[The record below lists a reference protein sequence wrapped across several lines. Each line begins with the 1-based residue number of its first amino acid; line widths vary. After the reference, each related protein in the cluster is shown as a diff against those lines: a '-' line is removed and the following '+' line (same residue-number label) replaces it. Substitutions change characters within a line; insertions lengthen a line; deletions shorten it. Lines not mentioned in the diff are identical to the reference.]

1 MHLLKRGVGM
11 STEMNGVEV
20 AKAMKEELTKRVDA
34 LKEKGTTPRLAIVRV
49 GARPDDISY
58 ERGAVKRMDLVGI
71 DCTVYE
77 FPEDVSQKVFED
89 EFKKVNDDPSIHGI
103 LLFRPLPAHLDE
115 EPIKEMIHP
124 MKDVDCMSSVNFAKV
139 FCGDE
144 TGHAPCTAEAV
155 MEMLACYN
163 IDLKGKKVTIVG
175 RSMVVGKPLAMLML
189 QKNATVT
196 IAHSRTAD
204 LPEACR
210 QAEVLVAAVGRARM
224 ITADMVGENA
234 IVADVG
240 INVDDEGKLCGDVD
254 YDNVKEKASY
264 ISPVPKGVGSVTTS
278 VLAKHV
284 IKSAEYFNAK

>member
-1 MHLLKRGVGM
+1 MYI
-11 STEMNGVEV
+11 EMNGIEV
-20 AKAMKEELTKRVDA
+20 AKAMKEGLVKRVDV
-34 LKEKGTTPRLAIVRV
+34 LKEKGVNPHLSIVRV
-49 GARPDDISY
+49 GERPEDISY
-58 ERGAVKRMDLVGI
+58 ERGAIKRMELTGI
-71 DCTVYE
+71 GCSVYE
-77 FPEDVSQKVFED
+77 FPEDISQETFEE
-89 EFKKVNDDPSIHGI
+89 EFRKINDNPVIHGI
-103 LLFRPLPAHLDE
+103 LLFRPLPGHLNE

-124 MKDVDCMSSVNFAKV
+124 MKDVDCMSSVNYAKV

-163 IDLKGKKVTIVG
+163 VDLQGKKVTIVG

-196 IAHSRTAD
+196 IAHSRTKN
-204 LPEACR
+204 LSETCR
-210 QAEVLVAAVGRARM
+210 QTEVLVAAVGKARM
-224 ITADMVGENA
+224 ITKDMVSENV

-240 INVDDEGKLCGDVD
+240 INVDKEGKLCGDVD
-254 YDNVKEKASY
+254 YEQVKEKASY

-284 IKSAEYFNAK
+284 IKSAEYFLQFTYQSK

>member
-1 MHLLKRGVGM
+1 MYIEM
-11 STEMNGVEV
+11 SGIEV
-20 AKAMKEELTKRVDA
+20 AKAMKEGLVKRVDA
-34 LKEKGTTPRLAIVRV
+34 LKEKGVTPHLAIIRV
-49 GARPDDISY
+49 GERPEDISY
-58 ERGAVKRMDLVGI
+58 ERGAVKRMDLTGI
-71 DCTVYE
+71 ACTVYE
-77 FPEDVSQKVFED
+77 FSEDISQETFE
-89 EFKKVNDDPSIHGI
+89 EKFKKINDNPEIHGI
-103 LLFRPLPAHLDE
+103 LLLRPLPKHLDE

-155 MEMLACYN
+155 MEMLACYHV
-163 IDLKGKKVTIVG
+163 DLQGKKVTIVG

-196 IAHSRTAD
+196 IAHSRTKN
-204 LPEACR
+204 LSETCR

-224 ITADMVGENA
+224 ITQDMVAENG

-240 INVDDEGKLCGDVD
+240 INVDEEGKLCGDVD
-254 YDNVKEKASY
+254 YEQVKEKASY

-284 IKSAEYFNAK
+284 IKSAEYFGNEVFYAR